1 MPFELRLAFR
11 ALRRQP
17 ALTSAVVLTV
27 ALAVAANTAL
37 FSIFDGLIFRPLPY
51 PNADRIVHAEIPVDV
66 RRTMAN
72 EDRTRLEDT
81 LATTLLLVDRFE
93 MRGAVLLEQGA
104 AGVEA
109 WNIRP
114 AGVEPA
120 TLSLLGAVPVAGRLF
135 TEEDLDVARPAARPV
150 LIREDLW
157 RSRLGGDASLIGQV
171 IDVPGVILQRPLRL
185 VGVLPET
192 FRLPDGANLWV
203 AQRRTSPASVN
214 YGVLAPDATLHQLR
228 SALPGMVVT
237 PLREHVRPHGASA
250 FGVLLLATGLLLLVA
265 WVQVGS
271 LIFARAAGRAD
282 ELGVRLALGASRGR
296 LIRQFAAEGLLVAA
310 ASLVLAWIVAPAL
323 TSGIVRLLPDPVTR
337 GQLLMPDLRTLAFS
351 TGLALA
357 GVLVLALLPVEVV
370 RQSSPL
376 RLLRGGHAGDVR
388 RGALTLRKAM
398 LVAQLAVTTVLV
410 YMAGLATH
418 SLAAIGDVD
427 LGFDGDGVVAIQL
440 PPVTVMGSSN
450 EERRAHI
457 ARQQQQWGE
466 TFDAFRALPGVES
479 VASGRVPFYENAFT
493 GGGSMAVTV
502 PGQTSPL
509 LSSYAVVTPDYVR
522 VMRLSVV
529 SGRVPDENELSAGDQ
544 PAIVNETF
552 ARRLES
558 LGPVI
563 GRRVEVNRRTVRI
576 AAIAE
581 DFVTH
586 RPDRPIEPL
595 IAPLIRRPQ
604 GGFILARLDGTVPV
618 NDAVAVLGATF
629 DRIWPDNPARE
640 VFFVSDL
647 AARAISDYR
656 ARAVLLGLIGFLC
669 VPLALAGIAGALSYA
684 TTQRLRE
691 IGIRLALGAEPRDI
705 RRRVVGSAFAALGG
719 GLIAGLGGG
728 ILMGRLMSAYLF
740 GVGAIDPVTIVAVV
754 ATLAAIAGLAALMPA
769 HRAGRIQPMEA
780 LR

>member
-1 MPFELRLAFR
+1 MPFDLRLALR

-51 PNADRIVHAEIPVDV
+51 RNAERIVHAQIPTDV
-66 RRTMAN
+66 RRAMAN

-81 LATTLLLVDRFE
+81 LATTPLLVDRFE

-104 AGVEA
+104 ADVEA

-120 TLSLLGAVPVAGRLF
+120 GLAVLGAVPIAGRLF
-135 TEEDLDVARPAARPV
+135 TEDDLDVNQPAARPV

-171 IDVPGVILQRPLRL
+171 IDVPGVILQRQLRL
-185 VGVLPET
+185 VGVLPES
-192 FRLPDGANLWV
+192 FRLPDGANVWV
-203 AQRRTSPASVN
+203 AQRRSSSTSVN
-214 YGVLAPDATLHQLR
+214 FGVLAPTATLEQLR
-228 SALPGMVVT
+228 AALPGMAVT
-237 PLREHVRPHGASA
+237 PLREHVRPDGSFA

-265 WVQVGS
+265 WVQVGA
-271 LIFARAAGRAD
+271 LTFARAAGRVG
-282 ELGVRLALGASRGR
+282 ELGVRLALGASRRR
-296 LIRQFAAEGLLVAA
+296 LVRQFAAEGLLVTV
-310 ASLVLAWIVAPAL
+310 ASLALAWVVTPAL
-323 TSGIVRLLPDPVTR
+323 TTGIVHLLPDEIAR
-337 GQLLMPDLRTLAFS
+337 GQLLTPDLRTLAFS
-351 TGLALA
+351 ALISVA

-370 RQSSPL
+370 RRSSPVG
-376 RLLRGGHAGDVR
+376 LLRGGDFGDVR
-388 RGALTLRKAM
+388 RGASKLRTGM

-418 SLAAIGDVD
+418 SFAAIGDVD
-427 LGFDGDGVVAIQL
+427 LGFDGEDVVAIQL
-440 PPVTVMGSSN
+440 PPITVMGSSN

-457 ARQQQQWGE
+457 ARQQQQWGD
-466 TFDAFRALPGVES
+466 TFDAFRELPGVES
-479 VASGRVPFYENAFT
+479 VASGRVPFYANAFT
-493 GGGSMAVTV
+493 GGGGMAVTLPDLTDPV
-502 PGQTSPL
+502 VA
-509 LSSYAVVTPDYVR
+509 SYAVLTPDYVR
-522 VMRLSVV
+522 VMRIPVAE
-529 SGRVPDENELSAGDQ
+529 GRVPDEDELSSGDQ
-544 PAIVNETF
+544 PAIVNEAF

-558 LGPVI
+558 LGPVL

-576 AAIAE
+576 AAIVR
-581 DFVTH
+581 DFVTD
-586 RPDRPIEPL
+586 RPDRPIAPR

-629 DRIWPDNPARE
+629 DRIWPDNPSRE

-647 AARAISDYR
+647 SARAISEYR
-656 ARAVLLGLIGFLC
+656 ARAVLLGLIGLLC

-691 IGIRLALGAEPRDI
+691 IGIRLALGAGPRDI
-705 RRRVVGSAFAALGG
+705 RRRVVGHAFAALGFGLVFGLAG
-719 GLIAGLGGG
+719 GM
-728 ILMGRLMSAYLF
+728 LMGRLMAAYLF
-740 GVGAIDPVTIVAVV
+740 GVRPLDPITVTAVV
-754 ATLAAIAGLAALMPA
+754 GVLTAVAWLASLWPA
-769 HRAGRIQPMEA
+769 RRAGRIQPMEA